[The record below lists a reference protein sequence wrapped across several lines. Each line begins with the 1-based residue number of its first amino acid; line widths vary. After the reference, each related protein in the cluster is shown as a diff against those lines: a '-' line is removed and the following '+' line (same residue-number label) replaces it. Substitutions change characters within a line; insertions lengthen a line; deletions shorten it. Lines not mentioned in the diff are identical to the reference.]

1 MYIVDAETDAEL
13 SRLSSLLCDK
23 RVSDEDKA
31 KASEQHHA
39 ICRRH
44 IHVERRKW
52 VQQADYSDDLS
63 KASTKDDRVNGERLH
78 QRRRRVLAAY
88 MAEHDH
94 ITATAL
100 ATLYEMTPKSAQA
113 SIRAL
118 IGSGVLIASD
128 QQVDGGKWMTIYRL
142 VQDED

>member
-13 SRLSSLLCDK
+13 SRLSALLCDPCAP
-23 RVSDEDKA
+23 DEDKA
-31 KASEQHHA
+31 QASKQHRT
-39 ICRRH
+39 ICRQH
-44 IHVERRKW
+44 IHVVRRKW
-52 VQQADYSDDLS
+52 VQPADYSDDLS
-63 KASTKDDRVNGERLH
+63 QASRKDDRVNGERLH
-78 QRRRRVLAAY
+78 QRRRRVLTAY

-100 ATLYEMTPKSAQA
+100 AALYEMTPKSAQA

-128 QQVDGGKWMTIYRL
+128 QQVEGGQWMTVYRL
-142 VQDED
+142 AQT

>member
-31 KASEQHHA
+31 KAAREHRT
-39 ICRRH
+39 ICRQH

-52 VQQADYSDDLS
+52 VQPEEHYDV
-63 KASTKDDRVNGERLH
+63 TKDMAKDIRVNGERLH
-78 QRRRRVLAAY
+78 QRRRRVLTAY
-88 MAEHDH
+88 LAEHET

-100 ATLYEMTPKSAQA
+100 AALYEMTPKSAQA

-128 QQVDGGKWMTIYRL
+128 QQVEGGKWMTIYRL
-142 VQDED
+142 AQDGN